1 MASVPAMHAKPQ
13 HVMGPLNP
21 RTQMSQSKELQYG
34 LRPDPD
40 EEPVYEVSSISMSSY
55 DLEELK
61 TLQIGF
67 ITEGDEN
74 LYFNPKEVKELQKR
88 YFVLIQNW
96 RHCTTREALAKKIKE
111 PQIVIENDYK
121 PRINPNTDALLRDD
135 RVKIW
140 DRALRRRA
148 TSFSLVRSSLSAT
161 SEQGNNSKI
170 FEQKRGSK
178 EQLANPTDW
187 NQLNNNNTQTKT
199 QQNITIRARSSSI
212 SFKAQDKLVPSRIQN
227 AYDYGTRKLQQK
239 RDIPRQDVEFEL

>member
-1 MASVPAMHAKPQ
+1 
-13 HVMGPLNP
+13 
-21 RTQMSQSKELQYG
+21 MSQSKELQYG

>member
-1 MASVPAMHAKPQ
+1 
-13 HVMGPLNP
+13 
-21 RTQMSQSKELQYG
+21 MSQSKELQYG

-74 LYFNPKEVKELQKR
+74 LYFNPNEVKELQKR

-187 NQLNNNNTQTKT
+187 NQLNNNNTQIKT

>member
-1 MASVPAMHAKPQ
+1 
-13 HVMGPLNP
+13 
-21 RTQMSQSKELQYG
+21 MSQSKELQYG

-212 SFKAQDKLVPSRIQN
+212 SFKAQDKLVPPRIQN

>member
-1 MASVPAMHAKPQ
+1 
-13 HVMGPLNP
+13 
-21 RTQMSQSKELQYG
+21 MSQSKELQYG

-74 LYFNPKEVKELQKR
+74 LYFNPNEVKELQKR